1 MRVLLAPDSFGG
13 SLTAAEAATA
23 IAEGWRRSVPD
34 DTTVLLPLADGGTG
48 FVEVLHTAR
57 GGTRHDVEVTGPLGE
72 RTTATWL
79 ELDGPGDRDQ
89 RSTPIG
95 ERSSTTS
102 TAYVESASA
111 CGLHLVG
118 GRTPATAAT
127 ATSRGVGELVAAA
140 AAAGP
145 RSIVVGLGGSACT
158 DGGAGMLAAL
168 GAVPRDADGAALA
181 DGGGPLAAVARL
193 DGLDDVLARLAGV
206 ELVVA
211 ADVDHVLTGP
221 EGAAAVFG
229 PQKGADEET
238 VAALDTALTTW
249 GAVLGEACGQPDL
262 ASRPGAGA
270 AGGLGAAIAA
280 PGARRVPGGELV
292 RDIAGLDEAIG
303 RAHLVVTGEGAL
315 DGQSLHGKL
324 VSVVA
329 ARAREHG
336 VPCIALA
343 GQVHLGGNQALEAG
357 LEGTYSVAA
366 DAGSVEA
373 ALAEPA
379 ARLADLAAGVAQ
391 HWGARPP
398 GDGASGAARRQG

>member
-13 SLTAAEAATA
+13 SLTAAEAAA
-23 IAEGWRRSVPD
+23 AMAQGWARSVPG

-57 GGTRHDVEVTGPLGE
+57 GGARHELDVTGPLGE
-72 RTTATWL
+72 PTPAAWL
-79 ELDGPGDRDQ
+79 ELDGA
-89 RSTPIG
+89 
-95 ERSSTTS
+95 
-102 TAYVESASA
+102 AYVESASA
-111 CGLHLVG
+111 CGLHLVPE
-118 GRTPATAAT
+118 RTPATAGA

-140 AAAGP
+140 AARGP
-145 RSIVVGLGGSACT
+145 ASVVVGLGGSACT

-168 GAVPRDADGAALA
+168 GAVPRDGDGTALPDGGAA
-181 DGGGPLAAVARL
+181 LAAVARL
-193 DGLDDVLARLAGV
+193 DGLDGVRSRLAGV

-221 EGAAAVFG
+221 QGAAAVFG

-238 VAALDTALTTW
+238 VAALDAALARW
-249 GAVLGEACGQPDL
+249 GAVLGEACGDPDL
-262 ASRPGAGA
+262 ADRPGAGA
-270 AGGLGAAIAA
+270 AGGLGAALAA
-280 PGARRVPGGELV
+280 LGARRVAGGELV
-292 RDIAGLDEAIG
+292 REVAGLDAALA
-303 RAHLVVTGEGAL
+303 RADLVVTGEGRL

-329 ARAREHG
+329 ARARERG

-343 GQVHLGGNQALEAG
+343 GQVDLTAGEALEAG
-357 LEGTYSVAA
+357 LEGAYSVAA

-379 ARLADLAAGVAQ
+379 ARLTDLAAGIAR

-398 GDGASGAARRQG
+398 G

>member
-1 MRVLLAPDSFGG
+1 MRVLFAPDSFGG

-23 IAEGWRRSVPD
+23 MAEGWARAVPG

-57 GGTRHDVEVTGPLGE
+57 GGTRHDLEVTGPLGG

-79 ELDGPGDRDQ
+79 ELDEPGD
-89 RSTPIG
+89 G
-95 ERSSTTS
+95 AERSSTTT

-118 GRTPATAAT
+118 ERTPATAAA

-140 AAAGP
+140 IATGP
-145 RSIVVGLGGSACT
+145 RGLVVGLGGSACT

-168 GAVPRDADGAALA
+168 GAVPRDGAGTALA
-181 DGGGPLAAVARL
+181 DGGGALATVAAL
-193 DGLDDVLARLAGV
+193 DGLGPVRERLAGV
-206 ELVVA
+206 DLVVA

-229 PQKGADEET
+229 PQKGADADT
-238 VAALDTALTTW
+238 VAALDAALTTW
-249 GAVLGEACGQPDL
+249 GAVLGEACGRPDL
-262 ASRPGAGA
+262 AGQHGAGA
-270 AGGLGAAIAA
+270 AGGLGAALLAL
-280 PGARRVPGGELV
+280 GARRVPGGELV
-292 RDIAGLDEAIG
+292 RDVAGLDAALD
-303 RAHLVVTGEGAL
+303 RADLVVTGEGRL

-343 GQVHLGGNQALEAG
+343 GQVDMSSGEALEAG

-373 ALAEPA
+373 ALAEPG
-379 ARLADLAAGVAQ
+379 ARLADLAEGVARR
-391 HWGARPP
+391 WGARP
-398 GDGASGAARRQG
+398 A

>member
-23 IAEGWRRSVPD
+23 MAEGWARAHPA

-72 RTTATWL
+72 PTTATWL
-79 ELDGPGDRDQ
+79 ELDG
-89 RSTPIG
+89 
-95 ERSSTTS
+95 

-111 CGLHLVG
+111 CGLHLVPE
-118 GRTPATAAT
+118 RTPATAAA
-127 ATSRGVGELVAAA
+127 ATSRGVGELVAGALA
-140 AAAGP
+140 REPA
-145 RSIVVGLGGSACT
+145 RIVVGLGGSACT

-168 GAVPRDADGAALA
+168 GAEPLDDRGHPVP
-181 DGGGPLAAVARL
+181 DGGAGLASVTRL
-193 DGLDDVLARLAGV
+193 VGLPGVRERLAGV

-229 PQKGADEET
+229 PQKGADEDT
-238 VAALDTALTTW
+238 VAALDAALATW
-249 GAVLGEACGQPDL
+249 GGVLGEECGLPGL
-262 ASRPGAGA
+262 ATQPGAGA
-270 AGGLGAAIAA
+270 AGGLGAALAA
-280 PGARRVPGGELV
+280 LGATRVPGGELV
-292 RDIAGLDEAIG
+292 RDVAGLDAAME
-303 RAHLVVTGEGAL
+303 RADLVVTGEGAL
-315 DGQSLHGKL
+315 DEQSLHGKL

-343 GQVHLGGNQALEAG
+343 GQVHIGGNQALEAG
-357 LEGTYSVAA
+357 LEGAYSVAA
-366 DAGSVEA
+366 DAGSVES
-373 ALAEPA
+373 ALADPA
-379 ARLADLAAGVAQ
+379 ARLADLAEGVARR
-391 HWGARPP
+391 WGNRPP
-398 GDGASGAARRQG
+398 GDGAERSST